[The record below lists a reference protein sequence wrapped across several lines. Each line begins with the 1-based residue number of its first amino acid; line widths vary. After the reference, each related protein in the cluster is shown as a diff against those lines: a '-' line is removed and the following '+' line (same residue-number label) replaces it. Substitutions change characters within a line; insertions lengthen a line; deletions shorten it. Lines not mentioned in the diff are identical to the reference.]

1 MSELSVS
8 NLGVTKT
15 NIVAELNESED
26 GDDSSKAF
34 ERQTTEQQNLGSI
47 HIAAVDSQQQL
58 SSQEE
63 ANASRLEIISQL
75 D

>member
-1 MSELSVS
+1 MKAKAFMGLHEEEKKRMSELSVS

-47 HIAAVDSQQQL
+47 HIAAVDS
-58 SSQEE
+58 
-63 ANASRLEIISQL
+63 
-75 D
+75 